1 MGGPPNKKQKREEHR
16 NEAKAEGELPKKK
29 FYRQRAHANPFSDHA
44 LTYPASPSQMDW
56 SSHYPSF
63 VATKSE
69 PKPEPDNVDEVETSR
84 LDRQIEIADIGCG
97 FGGLLFALAPKY
109 PDSLILGLEIRTSVT
124 EYVEQKILA
133 MRAQAKNPN
142 GHSNS
147 VKLEDAEATKPP
159 KLEPDEE
166 VKQPSGDPDAISTAP
181 ASELSTLLPSQ
192 VPASYTNIS
201 VLRAN
206 TMKFLPNLFPA
217 TSLTK
222 IFLCFPDPHFKTRKH
237 KARIVSPGL
246 VSEYAYVM
254 KPGGVAYTITD
265 VEDLHLW
272 MCSAFRGSGGLFEEV
287 PGDVWEEREGEDGL
301 DGGGK
306 EMGEAWEAE
315 VREDVRIMREETEE
329 GKKVTRNGGQK
340 FVGVWRR
347 VADPPWP

>member
-56 SSHYPSF
+56 TPHYPSF

-69 PKPEPDNVDEVETSR
+69 VKPESDAADEATTPR
-84 LDRQIEIADIGCG
+84 LDRQLEIADIGCG

-133 MRAQAKNPN
+133 MRAQAKNP
-142 GHSNS
+142 S
-147 VKLEDAEATKPP
+147 VQPNITKLGPLDEDTKPP
-159 KLEPDEE
+159 K
-166 VKQPSGDPDAISTAP
+166 
-181 ASELSTLLPSQ
+181 SELNEDTKPPPTNPDPSPTAVSPSQ
-192 VPASYTNIS
+192 VPGSYTNIS

-206 TMKFLPNLFPA
+206 TMKFLPNLFPP
-217 TSLTK
+217 TSLSK

-306 EMGEAWEAE
+306 GMGEAWEAE